1 MTGHVHSKSSADM
14 THGKTFPTR
23 VPSRFGPAVAATL
36 ALCLPA
42 RAAYEI
48 AEVSSV
54 GIDFQGYTKV
64 YLDSGTNP
72 IDSQQEWDAYTPPE
86 GFLKN
91 TPRNAEFNAEQTL
104 SSPGLPEDQVTMYT
118 DNSGYTWKFIAQTQ
132 SAMWPY
138 ASGTNPY
145 EQAAYTV
152 TPPAGT
158 LKYSSNEKNQ
168 IMTFFATQGD
178 DAAGAPI
185 ERYFITDQ
193 WGNQYIMGTTAVAND
208 TDIPASF
215 AASVLPSGWTKS
227 TGFLD
232 ATLHLAP
239 AYGGVN
245 LAHFNLFRESADNT
259 FFQFSWSGSGNTL
272 ANQIVDMPIW
282 GGPASDTIRGRAGD
296 DNLVHGAEGDDTI
309 HALGLNDTLYGD
321 AGIDTIVLAGR
332 FGDYA
337 LVSYANAGALLVLS
351 RDGLTKTIHAAEFL
365 QFDDGTF
372 PTAAVPEPGTFSLLA
387 TGLAGL
393 ACGGFSIWRRR
404 KRA

>member
-1 MTGHVHSKSSADM
+1 M
-14 THGKTFPTR
+14 THDKNFPTR
-23 VPSRFGPAVAATL
+23 VPLRVGLAVAAAL

-48 AEVSSV
+48 ADISSV

-72 IDSQQEWDAYTPPE
+72 IDSQEEWDNYTPPP

-91 TPRNAEFNAEQTL
+91 TPRNAEFNDEQTL
-104 SSPGLPEDQVTMYT
+104 SSPGLPVGQVTPYT

-178 DAAGAPI
+178 DPSGLPI
-185 ERYFITDQ
+185 QRYFITDQ
-193 WGNQYIMGTTAVAND
+193 WGNQYIMGTTAVPND
-208 TDIPASF
+208 ADIPASF

-239 AYGGVN
+239 AYGAGN

-259 FFQFSWSGSGNTL
+259 FFQFSWSSSGNTL

-282 GGPASDTIRGRAGD
+282 GGPVSDTIRGRAGD

-321 AGIDTIVLAGR
+321 AGIDTVVLAGG
-332 FGDYA
+332 FGEYA
-337 LVSYANAGALLVLS
+337 LVSYANDGALLVLS
-351 RDGLTKTIHAAEFL
+351 RDGLTKTINDAEFL
-365 QFDDGTF
+365 QFDDATIS
-372 PTAAVPEPGTFSLLA
+372 TAAVPEPGTFSLLA

-393 ACGGFSIWRRR
+393 ASGGFSIWRR

>member
-1 MTGHVHSKSSADM
+1 MTGRPHPKSSADM
-14 THGKTFPTR
+14 THGNTFPTQ
-23 VPSRFGPAVAATL
+23 VPSRFGLAVAATL

-48 AEVSSV
+48 ADISTV

-72 IDSQQEWDAYTPPE
+72 ISPAEWDNYIPPD

-104 SSPGLPEDQVTMYT
+104 SSPGQPAPDVTMYT

-145 EQAAYTV
+145 EQAASTV

-168 IMTFFATQGD
+168 VMIFYATQD
-178 DAAGAPI
+178 NDPAGAPI
-185 ERYFITDQ
+185 QRYFITDQ

-208 TDIPASF
+208 ADIPDSF
-215 AASVLPSGWTKS
+215 AAAELPPGWTKS

-239 AYGGVN
+239 AYGAGN

-259 FFQFSWSGSGNTL
+259 FFQFTWSDSGNTL

-296 DNLVHGAEGDDTI
+296 DNLVHGAEGDDMI

-321 AGIDTIVLAGR
+321 AGIDTVRLVGA
-332 FGDYA
+332 FGEYA
-337 LVSYANAGALLVLS
+337 IVSYENAGAALVLS
-351 RDGLTKTIHAAEFL
+351 RESLTKTIYDAEFL
-365 QFDDGTF
+365 QFDDGTIS
-372 PTAAVPEPGTFSLLA
+372 TAAVPEPGALSLLA
-387 TGLAGL
+387 TGLTGL
-393 ACGGFSIWRRR
+393 ASGGFSIWRRR